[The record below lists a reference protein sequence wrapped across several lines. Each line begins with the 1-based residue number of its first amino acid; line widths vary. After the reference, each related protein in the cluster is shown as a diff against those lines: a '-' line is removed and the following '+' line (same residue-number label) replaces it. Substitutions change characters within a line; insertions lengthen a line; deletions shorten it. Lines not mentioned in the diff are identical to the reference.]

1 MKATILSVPRGTGIT
16 TWIIKSLVHNS
27 DVIVVCLNDKTASN
41 MEGDFKREL
50 STHPPKTMTWPG
62 FVSIK
67 KFQDM
72 KIDRP
77 VIFDNSCYCDSE
89 IGIIIKHFQERR

>member
-1 MKATILSVPRGTGIT
+1 MKATIVNIPRGTGIS
-16 TWIIKSLVHNS
+16 TWIIKSLIYNS
-27 DVIVVCLNDKTASN
+27 DVIVVCLDERVAKG
-41 MEGDFKREL
+41 MENDFKREL
-50 STHPPKTMTWPG
+50 STHPPKTMYWPS

-72 KIDRP
+72 RIDRP

-89 IGIIIKHFQERR
+89 IGIIIKHFEERK